1 MSQPADVA
9 ERTLVGNRWV
19 LVGGV
24 GYLLEWVAII
34 WVGAL
39 GIGETVVRGV
49 SANELLDTYSGHV
62 DALTT
67 MAGWFSVVLLFRIL
81 LFIGLRQSLVDSGYR
96 HPLAYAETLLV
107 PAAVGR
113 YTLHPHGPDRVRVVK
128 ALVR

>member
-1 MSQPADVA
+1 MAHLRGQRWPESAAVA

-39 GIGETVVRGV
+39 GIGETVVRGA
-49 SANELLDTYSGHV
+49 SADKLLDTYDGNV

-67 MAGWFSVVLLFRIL
+67 MAGWFSLVLLFRIL
-81 LFIGLRQSLVDSGYR
+81 LFIGLRR
-96 HPLAYAETLLV
+96 HSPTRAT
-107 PAAVGR
+107 GTR
-113 YTLHPHGPDRVRVVK
+113 
-128 ALVR
+128 

>member
-39 GIGETVVRGV
+39 GIGER
-49 SANELLDTYSGHV
+49 SSGEFQPTSC
-62 DALTT
+62 LTRT
-67 MAGWFSVVLLFRIL
+67 
-81 LFIGLRQSLVDSGYR
+81 
-96 HPLAYAETLLV
+96 
-107 PAAVGR
+107 PAMS
-113 YTLHPHGPDRVRVVK
+113 TP
-128 ALVR
+128 